1 MSDNDQ
7 VKPYHAKGAAPG
19 QEAADVVAEVLAH
32 AAEREEAAQ
41 KKVGPKGPP
50 RWMLPLTVNLGVLAL
65 YFLIAQPDFL
75 VMNPLDDD
83 PRPAA
88 SQVATA
94 KSMMGMIVGSI
105 ESFQV
110 ANGRLP
116 ASLEEA
122 NAVGASEYEYVTVG
136 DSAFILSISVG
147 EELVSFDSENTDR
160 EAFFPQI
167 QLGG

>member
-75 VMNPLDDD
+75 VMNPLDED

-105 ESFQV
+105 ESFQLE
-110 ANGRLP
+110 NGRLP

-122 NAVGASEYEYVTVG
+122 NAIRERPGALLNFLTHLGQRWNISMFHYRNQGAGYGRVLVGLYTV
-136 DSAFILSISVG
+136 L
-147 EELVSFDSENTDR
+147 R
-160 EAFFPQI
+160 
-167 QLGG
+167 